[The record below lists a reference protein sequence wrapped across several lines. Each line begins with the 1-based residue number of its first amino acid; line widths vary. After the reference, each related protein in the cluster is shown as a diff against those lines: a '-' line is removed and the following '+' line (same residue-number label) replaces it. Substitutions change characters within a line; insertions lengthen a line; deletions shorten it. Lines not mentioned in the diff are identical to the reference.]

1 MSIFSAYLEGWSF
14 RTKFPDFEPG
24 DEIQV
29 MVTSMEDGDA
39 KARIGDSVLRI
50 TDTPG
55 NLLHKRVTV
64 EVQEWDTE
72 GHHGTGTYLETVGE
86 SSF

>member
-1 MSIFSAYLEGWSF
+1 MSVLEKYLAGWTF

-24 DEIQV
+24 EEIEV
-29 MVTSMEDGDA
+29 MVTGSEDGEA

-50 TDTPG
+50 HEAPG

-64 EVQEWDTE
+64 EITEWDSE
-72 GHHGTGTYLETVGE
+72 GHMGEGTYIETVGE